1 MRARHA
7 TAVALAL
14 AAIGSLLAFGAVGR
28 EFYADFR
35 LPQGSGMYHLLA
47 EELAFYWNVF
57 LFGGLAW
64 AALWAVLRVTTVP
77 AALVETARRLAP
89 RGTIVAGVTAAA
101 VFATCALVSSQV
113 LGRAVTCDD
122 EHVYRLIA
130 QTLRTGSLTSPSPG
144 ADLQFFREQ
153 FVLLTETARYG
164 KYPIGH
170 PLLLAIGQALGA
182 DWLVVPATTGM
193 LALVV
198 HAIGRVTAGSTAALV
213 AVALFALSP
222 QVLLT
227 GATYLSQ
234 PPAALLTAGAVACL
248 LAAERRAPGS
258 SRWIVAAGVLLG
270 YSFLVRP
277 LPTVLF
283 VPVAAAYVAWD
294 GGRLDLR
301 RAAGRLALL
310 GAPIVAALAVL
321 AVVNRAQ
328 AGSAFVTAYGQA
340 IAPDQG
346 ARAIL
351 LTTVATP
358 AMRIESVMGS
368 VTRLNFWLFGWP
380 LSLALCA
387 FAAWSRPVALMWG
400 LVAAEVA
407 YRVLT
412 PKVGVGG
419 TGPIYFFEVVPL
431 LCVLSAAG
439 AARLARRAGGGLGSP
454 DSIAAFLVAGAV
466 VGISFFLPSRVMDLG
481 RMGAA
486 QRAVDVLVH
495 DQGVSHALVFHEGTV
510 PWWTRRSWAYYPRCN
525 SPSLDDDVLFILFQR
540 QRGLDENVEFWKR
553 RYPSRTAWYYG
564 YKDGR
569 PALMPLMDFLRMG
582 GTIGPPP

>member
-1 MRARHA
+1 
-7 TAVALAL
+7 
-14 AAIGSLLAFGAVGR
+14 
-28 EFYADFR
+28 
-35 LPQGSGMYHLLA
+35 
-47 EELAFYWNVF
+47 
-57 LFGGLAW
+57 
-64 AALWAVLRVTTVP
+64 
-77 AALVETARRLAP
+77 
-89 RGTIVAGVTAAA
+89 
-101 VFATCALVSSQV
+101 
-113 LGRAVTCDD
+113 
-122 EHVYRLIA
+122 
-130 QTLRTGSLTSPSPG
+130 
-144 ADLQFFREQ
+144 
-153 FVLLTETARYG
+153 
-164 KYPIGH
+164 
-170 PLLLAIGQALGA
+170 
-182 DWLVVPATTGM
+182 
-193 LALVV
+193 
-198 HAIGRVTAGSTAALV
+198 
-213 AVALFALSP
+213 
-222 QVLLT
+222 
-227 GATYLSQ
+227 
-234 PPAALLTAGAVACL
+234 
-248 LAAERRAPGS
+248 
-258 SRWIVAAGVLLG
+258 
-270 YSFLVRP
+270 
-277 LPTVLF
+277 
-283 VPVAAAYVAWD
+283 VAAAYVAWE
-294 GGRLDLR
+294 GGPLDLR
-301 RAAGRLALL
+301 RAGGRLALL

-328 AGSAFVTAYGQA
+328 AGSALVTAYGQA

-346 ARAIL
+346 AQAIL

-439 AARLARRAGGGLGSP
+439 ATRLARRAGGVLGSP
-454 DSIAAFLVAGAV
+454 DSMAAFLVAGAM
-466 VGISFFLPSRVMDLG
+466 VGISFFLPSRLMDLG
-481 RMGAA
+481 RMGGA
-486 QRAVDVLVH
+486 QRAVDVLIH

-540 QRGLDENVEFWKR
+540 QFGLEENVEFWKR

-569 PALMPLMDFLRMG
+569 PALVPLTDFLRMG
-582 GTIGPPP
+582 GTMGPPP